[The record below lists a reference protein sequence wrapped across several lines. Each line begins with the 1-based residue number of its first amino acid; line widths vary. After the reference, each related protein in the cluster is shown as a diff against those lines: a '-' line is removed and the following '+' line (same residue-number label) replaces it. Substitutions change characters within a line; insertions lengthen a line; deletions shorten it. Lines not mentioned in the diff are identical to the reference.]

1 MSDVWNL
8 PVGKK
13 IVLTFNGVFQPVDE
27 KAGIFSRFIGTIAR
41 KPHLCPI
48 KYLTWRKLPMDY
60 KEECWKII
68 EVSIVFTNKTIIT
81 LQLLLIF

>member
-13 IVLTFNGVFQPVDE
+13 IVLNFNGAFQPIDKE
-27 KAGIFSRFIGTIAR
+27 AGIFSRFIGTVAR

-81 LQLLLIF
+81 L